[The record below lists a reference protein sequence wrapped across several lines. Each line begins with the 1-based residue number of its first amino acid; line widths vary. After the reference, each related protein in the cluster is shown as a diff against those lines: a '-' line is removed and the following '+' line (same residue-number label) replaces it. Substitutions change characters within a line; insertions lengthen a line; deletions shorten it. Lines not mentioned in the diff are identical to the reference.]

1 MKDKEKSEIMSR
13 FYAGDIDVLVATSV
27 IEVGIDSQ
35 RASIMAV
42 MDSDRFGLAALHQLR
57 GRVGRNDLQSYCIL
71 VSNYDKERLQILTK
85 VSDGF
90 QISEEDFKLR
100 GSGDFFG
107 NRQSGDMSFQIA
119 SIYHDFPIF
128 KHAREDVIAFLENP
142 VYLDQ
147 EEKER
152 FVRFQKNI
160 VNF

>member
-1 MKDKEKSEIMSR
+1 MLHGKKEGKTKEEVMNAFQDNELQILIS
-13 FYAGDIDVLVATSV
+13 TTV
-27 IEVGIDSQ
+27 IEVGVDVANATMMVIFN
-35 RASIMAV
+35 AE
-42 MDSDRFGLAALHQLR
+42 RFGLSQLHQLR

-152 FVRFQKNI
+152 FVQFR
-160 VNF
+160 